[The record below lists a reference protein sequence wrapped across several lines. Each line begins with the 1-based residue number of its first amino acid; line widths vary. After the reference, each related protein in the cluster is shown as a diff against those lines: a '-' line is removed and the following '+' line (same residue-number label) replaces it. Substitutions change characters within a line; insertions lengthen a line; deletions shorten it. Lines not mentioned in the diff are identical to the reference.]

1 MKCACGGAAIMCCE
15 LSSQRG
21 EKSSAGAI
29 MSADAFVAFAYGDLK
44 QYGFFSP
51 PLDSL

>member
-1 MKCACGGAAIMCCE
+1 MCCE

-21 EKSSAGAI
+21 EKSSARAI

-44 QYGFFSP
+44 QYGFFS
-51 PLDSL
+51 LFWIACKLSLLTIAS